1 MKKVTGVKQYQ
12 KNPTQSMN
20 SHQKTQE
27 YMKSESPLSIL

>member
-12 KNPTQSMN
+12 KKPTQSMN

-27 YMKSESPLSIL
+27 YIINFIEK

>member
-27 YMKSESPLSIL
+27 YMKSESPSSIL